1 MGCGAAVRG
10 QVVRGLLRRYRT
22 LRDLGVG
29 GVASARAAWRV
40 TFGPEP
46 EGAEWP

>member
-1 MGCGAAVRG
+1 MNT
-10 QVVRGLLRRYRT
+10 LLRRYRT

-29 GVASARAAWRV
+29 RVASMRADWRV

-46 EGAEWP
+46 EYEDWPEL